1 MPDIYFKEQDQHVQA
16 AEGTTILQAARD
28 AGIIVESPCD
38 GVGTCGKCK
47 VQVEGP
53 EGSFLSEEAHFQM
66 PPELTAQGGVLRHGD
81 ALVIH
86 KNTGRGLVQTLAESF
101 HDGLFL
107 AEYLCVRQ

>member
-47 VQVEGP
+47 VQVQGP

-66 PPELTAQGGVLRHGD
+66 PPELTAQGS
-81 ALVIH
+81 
-86 KNTGRGLVQTLAESF
+86 GLACHTN
-101 HDGLFL
+101 G
-107 AEYLCVRQ
+107 